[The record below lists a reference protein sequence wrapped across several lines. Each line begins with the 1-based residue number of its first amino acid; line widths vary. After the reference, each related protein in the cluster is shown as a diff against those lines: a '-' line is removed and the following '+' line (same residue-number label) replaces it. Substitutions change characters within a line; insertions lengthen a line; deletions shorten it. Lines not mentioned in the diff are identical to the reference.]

1 MTPTHR
7 HPWFAPLYR
16 RVAVVA
22 VCLVWL
28 ALEAWAGEQV
38 WTLIAVAVTGY
49 AVWALL
55 IAYEGP
61 GSSPGDSGN
70 SGE

>member
-1 MTPTHR
+1 MIPTDR

-22 VCLVWL
+22 VCVVWL
-28 ALEAWAGEQV
+28 ALEAYAGEQV
-38 WTLIAVAVTGY
+38 WTIIAVAVTGY

-55 IAYEGP
+55 ISYQAPE
-61 GSSPGDSGN
+61 
-70 SGE
+70 E